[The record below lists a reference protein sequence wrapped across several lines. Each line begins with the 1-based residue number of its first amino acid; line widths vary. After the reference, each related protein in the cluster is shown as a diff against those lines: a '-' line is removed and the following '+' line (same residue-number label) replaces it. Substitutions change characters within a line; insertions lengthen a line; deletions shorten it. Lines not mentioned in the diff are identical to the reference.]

1 MIDVKNEVSLENL
14 LQKPDLVLKTQ
25 CFNLLDTLECGQCF
39 RWKKIGDFKSE
50 DRYNSEF
57 IGVISDRV
65 IRIRQNGEYIFI
77 YSNVKE
83 NLKEVICYYFDLY
96 NNYQK
101 IEETISRIDNHIKDA
116 IDKTTGIHILNQNN
130 LEALLSYIISSNNNI
145 PRIKKSIYEISK
157 RYGTHVIFEEK
168 DYYLF
173 PTLNQLKDVTVSDFK
188 ECGVGFR
195 DKYLVKTIAD
205 LIESNVCEQKTTKLS
220 NSQLKKILMNFVG
233 VGPKVADCVMLFSF
247 GRQDVF
253 PVDVWVKRVMEK
265 LYFEKETSLKDIEM
279 YATRKFGSY
288 AGIVQQHLFYNMRND
303 SI

>member
-1 MIDVKNEVSLENL
+1 MIELKKQIDVEDMLHS
-14 LQKPDLVLKTQ
+14 PDLVLKTE

-39 RWKKIGDFKSE
+39 RWEKIDKNNES
-50 DRYNSEF
+50 DRNSSEF

-65 IRIRQNGEYIFI
+65 IRIRQNGEYIFV
-77 YSNVKE
+77 YSNNKE
-83 NLKEVICYYFDLY
+83 GLKEAICYYFDLY
-96 NNYQK
+96 NNYKK
-101 IEETISRIDNHIKDA
+101 IEKVISKIDMHVKDA

-130 LEALLSYIISSNNNI
+130 FEALISYIISSNNNI
-145 PRIKKSIYEISK
+145 PRIKKSIAEISK
-157 RYGTHVIFEEK
+157 RYGTHVIFENK

-173 PTLNQLKDVTVSDFK
+173 PTLNQLKNVTVQEFK

-205 LIESNVCEQKTTKLS
+205 LVESNICDEQTTKLS

-253 PVDVWVKRVMEK
+253 PIDVWVKRVMEK
-265 LYFEKETSLKDIEM
+265 LYFNKETSLKEIET
-279 YATRKFGSY
+279 YATRKFGNY

>member
-1 MIDVKNEVSLENL
+1 MIDVKSKIVVDEL
-14 LQKPDLVLKTQ
+14 LQKPDLVIKTE

-39 RWKKIGDFKSE
+39 RWNRIDNNT
-50 DRYNSEF
+50 DNRYNSEF

-65 IRIRQNGEYIFI
+65 IRIRQNGEYIFV

-83 NLKEVICYYFDLY
+83 KLKDVVYYYFDLY
-96 NNYQK
+96 NNYKK
-101 IEETISRIDNHIKDA
+101 IEKNITKIDNYIKDA
-116 IDKTTGIHILNQNN
+116 IDKTSGIHILNQNN
-130 LEALLSYIISSNNNI
+130 LETLISYIISSNNNI
-145 PRIKKSIYEISK
+145 PRIRKSIYEIAK
-157 RYGTHVIFEEK
+157 RYGTHTIFEGE

-173 PTLNQLKDVTVSDFK
+173 PTLKQLKDISVEEFK

-195 DKYLVKTIAD
+195 DKYLVKTIND
-205 LIESNVCEQKTTKLS
+205 LIENNICEEQTTKLS

-265 LYFEKETSLKDIEM
+265 LYFEKDASLKDIEV

-288 AGIVQQHLFYNMRND
+288 AGIIQQHLFYNMRND

>member
-1 MIDVKNEVSLENL
+1 MINLKKEMDVKDV
-14 LQKPDLVLKTQ
+14 LQTPDLVLKIE

-39 RWKKIGDFKSE
+39 RWKRIDNGI
-50 DRYNSEF
+50 DRNNSEF

-65 IRIRQNGEYIFI
+65 IRIRQNNEYIFVF
-77 YSNVKE
+77 SNIKE
-83 NLKEVICYYFDLY
+83 KLKDVICYYFDLY

-101 IEETISRIDNHIKDA
+101 IEKLISKIDNHIGNA
-116 IDKTTGIHILNQNN
+116 VNKTTGIHILNQDN
-130 LEALLSYIISSNNNI
+130 LETLLSYIISSNNNI
-145 PRIKKSIYEISK
+145 PRIKKSINEISK
-157 RYGTHVIFEEK
+157 RYGTHVDFEGE

-173 PTLNQLKDVTVSDFK
+173 PNLDQLKNVTIEEFK
-188 ECGVGFR
+188 DCGVGFR

-205 LIESNVCEQKTTKLS
+205 LVENNICDEQTTKLS

-253 PVDVWVKRVMEK
+253 PIDVWVKRVMEK
-265 LYFEKETSLKDIEM
+265 LYFSKDTNIKEIEM

-288 AGIVQQHLFYNMRND
+288 AGIIQQHLFYNMRND